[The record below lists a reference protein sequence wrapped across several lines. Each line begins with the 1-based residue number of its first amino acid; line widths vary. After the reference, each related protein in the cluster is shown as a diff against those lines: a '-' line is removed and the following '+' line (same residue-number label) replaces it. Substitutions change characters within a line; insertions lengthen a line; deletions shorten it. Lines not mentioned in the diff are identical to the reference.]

1 MTVTYDK
8 LQSWKPEQ
16 LDAAADDLNTARK
29 KLLDQQ
35 DEMDAG
41 KVPDTWIGQSA
52 TAAENRH
59 RRLVASLNDMAAP
72 LSQVINALD
81 EASASIKKAKDNA
94 EAAYNTA
101 IGKGWKVTFSGAT
114 VQISD
119 PTPDEEDPDKDNGT
133 MDNLA
138 DDIARALGDA
148 EAAES
153 SLTSVL
159 NSAKKGDYDG
169 GDGSIE
175 DASLPPELRNLSTDQ
190 LVKKM
195 LEDPDKYDGY
205 VDALSTYQQ
214 QELGRALAD
223 ATSAISDPNDT
234 SLYIDGDW
242 KFDPDKVAKLNAM
255 FESYGEHPVVSTA
268 FLNDLGPEGL
278 LSLNGYVAR
287 MQDDDN
293 FPDSNG
299 AYHNTINEDLTKQI
313 GLLQK
318 NLGETLSAG
327 TEGLTKDGQSGTDTR
342 VSSEWVSQLVAK
354 GDDVVSVGYQG
365 IDGSAPNKAYGYQ
378 VLAPLLRSA
387 DSGYLLNEV
396 GDGMLDFET
405 RFARD
410 NGGASP
416 WNFPITDEDGR
427 IVGGNN
433 MGALTNGPDVNQLEG
448 TRLDWTGGSG
458 EEDTAGWDPMGALL
472 DGFSNNPDAARDFFD
487 GPNVNAGEG
496 NTRRV
501 DYLLTDRTWP
511 SDEIAWQ
518 GRPMDHPIGEGP
530 TGTSAL
536 GDALKAATMDDSVD
550 DGDRKQIGHLLDDIV
565 TSTAQDN
572 SLAQDSAH
580 KTENPGSVDAIRPEL
595 RDDLGEVFGFH
606 AETMHESMS
615 SAREI
620 SGDGSFG
627 PYGATYSEGDMRRF
641 LLDLGK
647 DPEAYETVRHAEYAE
662 TQRQLTADLND
673 GKADLDRLVNEHTGG
688 MSDILGALDY
698 GANKADIL
706 DTLTADKEHNDDVS
720 KKAGIAREIA
730 GLIPTD
736 VASKTVPGAGWALDK
751 GVSSAIDAWEQ
762 ANLHDRT
769 GQTTYDMGE
778 LIEARKAMAKSYI
791 AEILA
796 ENGIPDGEVPGLIE
810 GVETQYQSGY
820 DEAHKLVNPA

>member
-59 RRLVASLNDMAAP
+59 RRLIASLNDMAAP

-94 EAAYNTA
+94 AAAYNTA
-101 IGKGWKVTFSGAT
+101 IGRGWKVTFSGAS

-119 PTPDEEDPDKDNGT
+119 PTPDEEDPNKDKGLRD
-133 MDNLA
+133 DLA

-153 SLTSVL
+153 SLASVL

-190 LVKKM
+190 LVEKM
-195 LEDPDKYDGY
+195 LADPDKYDGY

-223 ATSAISDPNDT
+223 ATSAITDPNDT

-242 KFDPDKVAKLNAM
+242 KFDPEKVAKLNAM

-278 LSLNGYVAR
+278 LKLNGYVAQ

-293 FPDSNG
+293 FPDSSTY
-299 AYHNTINEDLTKQI
+299 YHNSINEDLTKQI

-327 TEGLTKDGQSGTDTR
+327 TAGLKEDGQAGTDAH

-354 GDDVVSVGYQG
+354 GDDVMSVGYQG
-365 IDGSAPNKAYGYQ
+365 IDGGAPNKAYGFQ
-378 VLAPLLRSA
+378 VLGPLLRSA
-387 DSGYLLNEV
+387 ESGYLLNEV
-396 GDGMLDFET
+396 GTGMLDFEG
-405 RFARD
+405 RFAREH
-410 NGGASP
+410 GGASP
-416 WNFPITDEDGR
+416 WSFPIMDEDGR
-427 IVGGNN
+427 VVGGNT
-433 MGALTNGPDVNQLEG
+433 MGSLTNGPDLNHLEG
-448 TRLDWTGGSG
+448 NRLDWTGGSG
-458 EEDTAGWDPMGALL
+458 EEDPAGWDPMGALL
-472 DGFSNNPDAARDFFD
+472 DGFANNPDAARDFFD
-487 GPNVNAGEG
+487 GPNVDMGSGEI
-496 NTRRV
+496 RRT
-501 DYLLTDRTWP
+501 DYLLTDRAWP

-518 GRPMDHPIGEGP
+518 GRPLDHPIGEGP
-530 TGTSAL
+530 TGSSAL
-536 GDALKAATMDDSVD
+536 GDALKAATMDDTID
-550 DGDRKQIGHLLDDIV
+550 EGDRKQIGHLLDDIV
-565 TSTAQDN
+565 TSTAQDDAL
-572 SLAQDSAH
+572 SQDNED
-580 KTENPGSVDAIRPEL
+580 KTKNPADVDAIRPEL
-595 RDDLGEVFGFH
+595 RADLGQIFGFH
-606 AETMHESMS
+606 LETLHESMS
-615 SAREI
+615 SSTITEGGK
-620 SGDGSFG
+620 SGPFG
-627 PYGATYSEGDMRRF
+627 TTYSEGDMRRF

-647 DPEAYETVRHAEYAE
+647 DPEAYETVRQAEYAE
-662 TQRQLTADLND
+662 AQRQMIEDLK
-673 GKADLDRLVNEHTGG
+673 GHTDDAAVIASQHAGG
-688 MSDILGALDY
+688 MGDILGALDY

-706 DTLTADKEHNDDVS
+706 DTLTKDGEHNDDVS
-720 KKAGIAREIA
+720 QKAGVARFIA
-730 GLIPTD
+730 GQLPTD
-736 VASKTVPGAGWALDK
+736 AASKAVPGLGWALDT
-751 GVSSAIDAWEQ
+751 GINSAIDSWEK
-762 ANLHDRT
+762 ANLHDHA

-778 LIEARKAMAKSYI
+778 LIEKRNEMAKALI
-791 AEILA
+791 AETLQTQGVPAHEIPGIA
-796 ENGIPDGEVPGLIE
+796 EQTE
-810 GVETQYQSGY
+810 GQYAEGY
-820 DEAHKLVNPA
+820 DQAHKLANP